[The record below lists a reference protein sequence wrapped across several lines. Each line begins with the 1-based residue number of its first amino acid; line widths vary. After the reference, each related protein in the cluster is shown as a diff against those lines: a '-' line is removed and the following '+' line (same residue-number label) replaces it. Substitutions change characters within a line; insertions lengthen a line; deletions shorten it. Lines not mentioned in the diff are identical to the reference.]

1 MKTTFQGEII
11 MITWNDNFTMKKN
24 INGKSITIGQQNF
37 DNMTI
42 LIKEKNENVISCPMG
57 FDNNGDCYFIYDST
71 KVYIR

>member
-1 MKTTFQGEII
+1 
-11 MITWNDNFTMKKN
+11 MITLNDNFTMKKK

-57 FDNNGDCYFIYDST
+57 FDNNDDCYFIYDST

>member
-42 LIKEKNENVISCPMG
+42 LIKEKNENVIR
-57 FDNNGDCYFIYDST
+57 IDSRFL
-71 KVYIR
+71 YE